1 MPFQVT
7 RRQILQGA
15 AAALASQA
23 LPAAAQTAAAPALS
37 SLPSYTVPTPA
48 LSAAPPQGM
57 AAVTAALH
65 GVGVYVGNEWADW
78 DAPARRFALARIRA
92 WGFDFAC
99 PKVGG
104 YGRTCY
110 DTERELRGWAEDAR
124 AVGLGFIPFL
134 YTIPET
140 GDADA
145 RLAAQMAQ
153 TVGIVCVDM
162 EDEWGAREKGAAPGY
177 RGAQM
182 ASFGRVYR
190 QAAGTLPIV
199 VTGYGDPVTRFG
211 PPDTGFPHAEMAA
224 WADAYSPQ
232 WYIGVYSRYKKSGMG
247 KGGVRAAL
255 DWGRA
260 ECRQAL
266 GADFPICPSVDLH
279 CSYTPDHLLP
289 LPDTLEMMTELR
301 SGPAAAETPIFVWEY
316 GEMTAP
322 HAEALLG
329 APALRNIRVG
339 RTRPDS
345 LSVLWDTSVPARSA
359 FTCAAPSGSAK
370 TETGSTLELSQS
382 AGASGLKPG
391 TAHLL
396 TVSASSG
403 GGTSLSV
410 PLTVA
415 TAPAA
420 GGVFVQSALAERAAL
435 GHVVVTL
442 GVANG
447 SAAGPAADVQV
458 TALTVDGGGT
468 ALSPQLPIA
477 LGALGKRDWQA
488 SVRDRAL
495 MEVIVARL
503 PAATRQITLH
513 VSGTASGSAWASTL
527 PVALPA

>member
-1 MPFQVT
+1 MPFPVT
-7 RRQILQGA
+7 RRQVLQGA

-23 LPAAAQTAAAPALS
+23 LPAAAQV
-37 SLPSYTVPTPA
+37 SLPSYTPPAPA
-48 LSAAPPQGM
+48 LLAAPPQGL
-57 AAVTAALH
+57 AAVTAVLH

-78 DAPARRFALARIRA
+78 DTTARRFALARIRA

-110 DTERELRGWAEDAR
+110 ETERELRGWAEDAR

-145 RLAAQMAQ
+145 KLAAQMAQ

-190 QAAGTLPIV
+190 QAAGALPIV
-199 VTGYGDPVTRFG
+199 VTGYGDPITRFG
-211 PPDTGFPHAEMAA
+211 PADTGFPHAEMAA

-232 WYIGVYSRYKKSGMG
+232 WYIGVYSRYKKGGMG

-266 GADFPICPSVDLH
+266 GADFPICPSVDLN
-279 CSYTPDHLLP
+279 CSFTPDHLLP
-289 LPDTLEMMTELR
+289 LPDTRELMTELR
-301 SGPAAAETPIFVWEY
+301 SGPAAVETPIFVWEY
-316 GEMTAP
+316 GEMTGP

-329 APALRNIRVG
+329 PPAVRNIRVG

-359 FTCAAPSGSAK
+359 FTCAAPSGPVK
-370 TETGSTLELSQS
+370 METGSTLELSQS
-382 AGASGLKPG
+382 AGASGLAPG
-391 TAHLL
+391 TAYSI
-396 TVSASSG
+396 TVAAASG
-403 GGTSLSV
+403 GGASAAV
-410 PLTVA
+410 PFTVA
-415 TAPAA
+415 TAPALP
-420 GGVFVQSALAERAAL
+420 GVFVQSALAERTAL
-435 GHVVVTL
+435 GHVVLTL
-442 GVANG
+442 SVANS
-447 SAAGPAADVQV
+447 SAADPAADVQV
-458 TALTVDGGGT
+458 TALAVDGGGT
-468 ALSPQLPIA
+468 ILSPQLPLM
-477 LGALGKRDWQA
+477 LGPLGKRDWQA
-488 SVRDRAL
+488 SVRDRVF
-495 MEVIVARL
+495 MEVVVAGL

-513 VSGTASGSAWASTL
+513 VSGTASGTAWQSTL
-527 PVALPA
+527 PVALPVSV